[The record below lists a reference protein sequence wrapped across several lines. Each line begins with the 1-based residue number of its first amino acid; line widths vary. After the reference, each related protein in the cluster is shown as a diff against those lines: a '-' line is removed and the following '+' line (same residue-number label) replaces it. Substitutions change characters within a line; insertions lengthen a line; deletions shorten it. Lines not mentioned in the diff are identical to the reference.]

1 MKILF
6 PCLIAL
12 LLVGGCTLAPSSRR
26 VIEDDFVE
34 KIDPGRR
41 EHVWDEIAELKS
53 RILSEPKS
61 ADMYREL
68 AVLYRL
74 AGTPRSRLLSIEA
87 IDKAIQ
93 LDHRDPRNHVEKG
106 LTLLARRFV
115 GEAEDSFQRAV
126 KIDPKCFEAWYQ
138 LGALEKYHYF
148 KTMCFP
154 DHLKK
159 SIRYFRK
166 ANSLHRKDE
175 DTLFN
180 LAFLH
185 MFRSMYRTSRKYAY
199 KAIDVA
205 PDNPRNYL
213 LLGTIHL
220 HFKKFDLAAHAFEEA
235 LDMMPENERWPYES
249 IAPIIP
255 SNLRDLYLT
264 SLPEKVTEW
273 NRKYWIEQDPTPS
286 TDLNE
291 RRLEHYRRVFLAGEL
306 LTDKRL
312 DLDGYDTDRGNVLVK
327 FGLPDKKYYDLGG
340 LMSGGWIIWEY
351 HLPHQS
357 FRLFFHDEF
366 LNGNYHFPIADSRG
380 EMSIGIMEN
389 VIQDYEYPTDYKQI
403 QIKADVALMRG
414 SSERTRLDFAIGLPS
429 SVVGNKK
436 LDWTVVYTIFD
447 PDWNRIFLE
456 SSTVLPDTLPSM
468 QKLGEEIL
476 VHAFWVEILP
486 RYLDCTC
493 VIELVNDEMNL
504 RGIWRHAFVIRD
516 LFGQSL
522 KLSSIMMTV
531 PAGDGACTDML
542 DPIPVYQ
549 RSEGLCLSYEIYNLK
564 RGGDNLARYRLT
576 YSIKNPKDESQESG
590 LGKTLSTI
598 WSSITGKEG
607 EEEAY
612 VSSTL
617 EQSTSMSVAR
627 DRLNIELRALERG
640 SYLLV
645 LEVADLVT
653 GQTAVEEKMFTV
665 TDRVESTQ

>member
-1 MKILF
+1 MRSRFI
-6 PCLIAL
+6 CLVVL
-12 LLVGGCTLAPSSRR
+12 LLVCGCTLAPSSRR

-34 KIDPGRR
+34 KIDPEQRD
-41 EHVWDEIAELKS
+41 HVWDEIAELKS
-53 RILSEPKS
+53 RILHEPKN
-61 ADMYREL
+61 AELYRRL

-74 AGTPRSRLLSIEA
+74 AGTPRARLLSIEA
-87 IDKAIQ
+87 IDRAIQ

-115 GEAEDSFQRAV
+115 GEAEDSFQRAA

-138 LGALEKYHYF
+138 LGALEKLQYF

-159 SIRYFRK
+159 SIQYFRK
-166 ANSLHRKDE
+166 ANSINRRDE

-185 MFRSMYRTSRKYAY
+185 MFRSMFRTSRKYAY

-205 PDNPRNYL
+205 PDNPRNHL
-213 LLGTIHL
+213 LLGTIHM
-220 HFKKFDLAAHAFEEA
+220 HFKKFDLAMHAFDEA
-235 LDMMPENERWPYES
+235 LELMPENERYAYEDIS
-249 IAPIIP
+249 LIIP

-264 SLPEKVTEW
+264 SSSEKVEEW

-291 RRLEHYRRVFLAGEL
+291 RRLEHYRRVFLSNEI

-312 DLDGYDTDRGNVLVK
+312 DLDGFDTDRGNALIK
-327 FGLPDKKYYDLGG
+327 FGLPTKKYYDLGG
-340 LMSGGWIIWEY
+340 LLSGGWIIWEY

-366 LNGNYHFPIADSRG
+366 LNGNFHFPIADSRG

-389 VIQDYEYPTDYKQI
+389 IIQGYEYPTDYKQI
-403 QIKADVALMRG
+403 PIKADVALFRG
-414 SSERTRLDFAIGLPS
+414 SSERTRLEFSVGLPAS
-429 SVVGNKK
+429 AAGNRK
-436 LDWTVVYTIFD
+436 LEWTVVYTIFD
-447 PDWNRIFLE
+447 PDWNRIFLN
-456 SSTVLPDTLPSM
+456 SSILLPDTLSSM
-468 QKLGEEIL
+468 DKLGEEIL
-476 VHAFWVEILP
+476 VHPFWVEILP

-493 VIELVNDEMNL
+493 VIELMNNEMNL
-504 RGIWRHAFVIRD
+504 RGIWRHSFEIRD
-516 LFGQSL
+516 LFGKSL
-522 KLSSIMMTV
+522 KLSSIKLTV
-531 PAGDGACTDML
+531 PGEEGVCSDIL

-549 RSEGLCLSYEIYNLK
+549 RGKGLCMNYEIYNLE
-564 RGGDNLARYRLT
+564 RGEDNLSRYRLT
-576 YSIKNPKDESQESG
+576 YSIKNPKEGAQESG
-590 LGKTLSTI
+590 LGNTLSYI
-598 WSSITGKEG
+598 WSSITGKNS
-607 EEEAY
+607 EEAPY

-617 EQSTSMSVAR
+617 EQSTSMSIAS
-627 DRLNIELRALERG
+627 DRLNIELQALERG
-640 SYLLV
+640 NYLLV

-665 TDRVESTQ
+665 SD

>member
-12 LLVGGCTLAPSSRR
+12 LLAGGCTLAPSSRR

-312 DLDGYDTDRGNVLVK
+312 DLDGYDTDRGNALVK

-414 SSERTRLDFAIGLPS
+414 SSERTRLDFAIGLPA

-476 VHAFWVEILP
+476 VHTFWVEILP